1 MQSLCTLSPAR
12 RVQACAGSWSISR
25 PGFENLLQRFFF
37 IWLVLIGPAGALAES
52 AGQND
57 DGSLIASDGMLQTL
71 IAAEALPVLAT
82 AQLDW
87 QPIRTFYS
95 ARNNKPVW
103 TIGNRL
109 REDAWYAIKRLT
121 RAHEEGLLPGEYHL
135 DEVLQNINLVGQ
147 DAFQSVELMLT
158 DGMLRYLRHLR
169 TGRLEPQAVDP
180 KWHISRPTVDPVVL
194 LTAVTES
201 PSVHDA
207 LRQLIPSQ
215 AGYLRLKKLLRDY
228 RALDSNGGW
237 PVVPPGDSGPGH

>member
-1 MQSLCTLSPAR
+1 MQSLCILSPAR

-37 IWLVLIGPAGALAES
+37 FIWLALTGAGGALAES
-52 AGQND
+52 TGQSD
-57 DGSLIASDGMLQTL
+57 EGSLIASDGMLQTL
-71 IAAEALPVLAT
+71 IAAEALPVHAT

-87 QPIRTFYS
+87 QSIRTFYS

-169 TGRLEPQAVDP
+169 TGRLEGPARRCPCPRVSAP
-180 KWHISRPTVDPVVL
+180 SR
-194 LTAVTES
+194 S
-201 PSVHDA
+201 
-207 LRQLIPSQ
+207 
-215 AGYLRLKKLLRDY
+215 
-228 RALDSNGGW
+228 
-237 PVVPPGDSGPGH
+237 